1 MPRKIRRDSRTAIR
15 KLPATTLNL
24 ILFTPEETT
33 RPLPRTDA
41 RARHLL
47 DVLQRRP
54 GDTFDAGLRDGP
66 RGKGTVVAV
75 AADTITLAFAWGEV
89 PPAPD
94 PITLLIGLPRPQT
107 ARKILRDATTL
118 GVAALHFVQTA
129 RGDPAY
135 AASSLWTD
143 GEWERHLVAGAEQAF
158 CTRLPVVS
166 HGLTLSAALA
176 ALPAG
181 GHRLALDNYEAI
193 QPLSLAGP
201 GTAEPLILAFGA
213 ERGWSAAERTQ
224 LRGAGFGFAHLGIRV
239 LRLETAVIAALAVV
253 KSRRGAM

>member
-1 MPRKIRRDSRTAIR
+1 M
-15 KLPATTLNL
+15 NL

-75 AADTITLAFAWGEV
+75 AADTIILNFTWGEV
-89 PPAPD
+89 PPPPD

-107 ARKILRDATTL
+107 ARKILREATTL
-118 GVAALHFVQTA
+118 GVAALHFVQTD
-129 RGDPAY
+129 RGDAAY

-143 GEWERHLVAGAEQAF
+143 GEWERHLVGGAEQAF
-158 CTRLPVVS
+158 CTRLPAVS
-166 HGLTLSAALA
+166 HGLALATALA

-181 GHRLALDNYEAI
+181 DHRLALDNYEAAR
-193 QPLSLAGP
+193 PLSLAAP
-201 GTAEPLILAFGA
+201 DTAGPLILAFGA
-213 ERGWSAAERTQ
+213 ERGWSAAERTR
-224 LRGAGFGFAHLGIRV
+224 LRTAGFDLVHLGTRV